1 MRQAPLLLSELAEH
15 ARLKLLFDITEHLF
29 PPVPLG
35 EVAVDD
41 PMAKVQH
48 AFVCQGDQGLPLV
61 LGDEDAAEI
70 GGTRGRNLLLEEIFN
85 EIWAKLLVAIVSTS
99 KFRMKFLEIWATFC
113 EILKRNLGDLKRNP
127 WLGQF
132 TACSPSFWR

>member
-1 MRQAPLLLSELAEH
+1 MRAI
-15 ARLKLLFDITEHLF
+15 LFRN
-29 PPVPLG
+29 LG
-35 EVAVDD
+35 EVEFDRNFEEIWAVVAQFTLSFLLETNFDRNF
-41 PMAKVQH
+41 AK
-48 AFVCQGDQGLPLV
+48 F
-61 LGDEDAAEI
+61 

-127 WLGQF
+127 WLGQMAARLRGGF
-132 TACSPSFWR
+132 AAAWRWRQRRR